1 MCPTR
6 PALCL
11 TFHISASL
19 VSSPD
24 GRFVYVSSGGYYRD
38 HNLLAFSRNAM
49 AGGVL
54 SPIQNIDVY
63 NTSANRVLPRYAGHM
78 V

>member
-1 MCPTR
+1 M
-6 PALCL
+6 
-11 TFHISASL
+11 
-19 VSSPD
+19 
-24 GRFVYVSSGGYYRD
+24 SSGGYYRD

-63 NTSANRVLPRYAGHM
+63 NTSANRVLPRYVRDM
-78 V
+78 VEEGRGRTWVPRVGSSP

>member
-1 MCPTR
+1 M
-6 PALCL
+6 
-11 TFHISASL
+11 
-19 VSSPD
+19 
-24 GRFVYVSSGGYYRD
+24 YVSSGGYYRD

-63 NTSANRVLPRYAGHM
+63 NTSANRVLPRYAHM